1 MIRRTSLFCLIV
13 YFFRIVQALHLS
25 SHQITSIRNLIQH
38 PKMTPNHR
46 HALNQLLYKSYEKWA
61 ISKAVEFKSLH
72 KHKCRNIDIAELVF
86 ASKIGLF
93 KSIQKYNGKYD
104 LLNYSS
110 MFVRSELLSVVTD
123 TYSMSIYPKRIRC
136 KNKSGGFNE
145 IDAYR
150 YNHLLT
156 VQPFSMYEPWKI
168 ELCYSRR
175 NDVSSFVGE
184 LSYSRRNDVRSF
196 VGELVGALQHTSSVN
211 TVEKYETTDTIHAY
225 LDKQPLF
232 IKRLFLLYMN
242 HFSKTNRMPSRKY
255 MAEMMCCSEETIRQ
269 KLRD

>member
-1 MIRRTSLFCLIV
+1 MIRRTILFCLIG
-13 YFFRIVQALHLS
+13 YFFRIVQVLHLTT
-25 SHQITSIRNLIQH
+25 HQITTIRNLIQH

-61 ISKAVEFKSLH
+61 ISKAVEFKSIH

-136 KNKSGGFNE
+136 KNKSGFNE

-175 NDVSSFVGE
+175 NDV
-184 LSYSRRNDVRSF
+184 RSF
-196 VGELVGALQHTSSVN
+196 VGELMGVLQHTSEN

-255 MAEMMCCSEETIRQ
+255 IAEMMCCSVETIRQ
-269 KLRD
+269 KLL

>member
-1 MIRRTSLFCLIV
+1 MIRRTILFCLIG

-136 KNKSGGFNE
+136 KNKSGLCYSRRNDARSFVGEFNE

-168 ELCYSRR
+168 ELM
-175 NDVSSFVGE
+175 
-184 LSYSRRNDVRSF
+184 
-196 VGELVGALQHTSSVN
+196 GALQHTSSVN
-211 TVEKYETTDTIHAY
+211 TIEKYETTDTIRAY

-232 IKRLFLLYMN
+232 IKRLCLLYMN
-242 HFSKTNRMPSRKY
+242 HFSKTNRIPSRKY

-269 KLRD
+269 KLL